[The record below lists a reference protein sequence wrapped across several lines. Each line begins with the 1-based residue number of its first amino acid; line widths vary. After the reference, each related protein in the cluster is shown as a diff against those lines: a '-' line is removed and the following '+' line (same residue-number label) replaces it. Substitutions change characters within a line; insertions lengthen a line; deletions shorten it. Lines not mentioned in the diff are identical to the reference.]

1 MSFVCKRRPGDVRM
15 PAPLEVHLASELSV
29 WITKT
34 LCVLNRSLWVCQHYS
49 TCCYVCFLSLVT
61 ATKAPPYQP
70 AFARS
75 QTFHSRHCPSDNTTL
90 SQAMLDPPRCH
101 PFLVTTSRTL
111 CGLTLQTLSGVG
123 KLKKQARK
131 LYTCCALRGM
141 HIPATDAVCVRVCVA
156 TFRSRFCDHQFHR
169 PWQVV
174 LILVGTC
181 TSLLP
186 QTLSEFGNHHK
197 PPLL

>member
-75 QTFHSRHCPSDNTTL
+75 QTFHSRHCPSEITTL
-90 SQAMLDPPRCH
+90 SPAVLDPPRCH
-101 PFLVTTSRTL
+101 PFLDTTSR
-111 CGLTLQTLSGVG
+111 
-123 KLKKQARK
+123 A
-131 LYTCCALRGM
+131 
-141 HIPATDAVCVRVCVA
+141 HCVA
-156 TFRSRFCDHQFHR
+156 WQAEEASPQAVHMLCFPWHAHSCHR
-169 PWQVV
+169 RCLCESVC
-174 LILVGTC
+174 GN
-181 TSLLP
+181 LP
-186 QTLSEFGNHHK
+186 K
-197 PPLL
+197 PLL